1 MAGPQPSVSTVSPWS
16 LKNFQTY
23 NTTSLP
29 SRSEHDESG
38 QEQHAQKPP
47 TSSTQRC
54 HFFGIWSW
62 EFFTLGLSFASMSAI
77 IAVLVHFN
85 GQPFPQWP
93 YEITLNTL
101 VALLATILRA
111 SMADVICQV
120 ISQIKWSWF
129 QRPRPLIHIQEFDQ
143 ASRGLI
149 GSIRLLFVA
158 PTSVVGVIGALVTI
172 ISLAIGSFTQ
182 QAVKPVGC
190 TQLVPNVQAS
200 LPMAHFVPGSYKNDY
215 FRSSS
220 VTFDAATRAGEWD
233 VSPDMQGVI
242 INGLA
247 NPSGNDSALVASCQT
262 GNCTFPVHA
271 GGITH
276 SSIAMCSSCI
286 DTTPLL
292 DVGLF
297 LDTNITQCK
306 LRGANVYPVMTGT
319 NGGILSAD
327 SEDNLTWASSQF
339 TDAFSA
345 VASQSLLNTTFLAF
359 TSATCTSESGVVK
372 CQHNIS
378 TSAGPSD
385 CVATS
390 CALYPCLKNFHAE
403 VRLGTL
409 SERVVS
415 SVPAVP
421 QLADNSSSTATRSNY
436 TSVKTPCLIDGVEY
450 DLTTNSTGIPRTSG
464 RQFLNVDV
472 NGTSLAVP
480 SDCVYRMDWDYS
492 AAMLTALKS
501 HLGASCQFAPYDQS
515 HIICNP
521 FGSESLYNSHQA
533 TFETLSTAMDQLTSV
548 ITNRFR
554 ISGVFTP
561 ESGTRETVLGDTVET
576 TVCMQFHLEWLTMP
590 LALLAITTILLISTI
605 VANRTSRGH
614 PLWKSSV
621 LPLLF
626 YGFRSGPSA
635 SPEPLVDLDRL
646 RDRTKHVMVKL
657 QDGYDAGFIETDEDR
672 GYTINR
678 DIDVDSL
685 IHRD

>member
-1 MAGPQPSVSTVSPWS
+1 MAGSQLSVPLDSPWS
-16 LKNFQTY
+16 FKKPPTY
-23 NTTSLP
+23 TTTSLRA
-29 SRSEHDESG
+29 SSEQNESG
-38 QEQHAQKPP
+38 QEQTPQKQPY
-47 TSSTQRC
+47 SSRRRC
-54 HFFGIWSW
+54 HFFGVWSW
-62 EFFTLGLSFASMSAI
+62 ELFTLGLSFASMSAI

-120 ISQIKWSWF
+120 ISQIKWAWF
-129 QRPRPLIHIQEFDQ
+129 QRPRPLIHMQEFDQ
-143 ASRGLI
+143 ASRGLV

-158 PTSVVGVIGALVTI
+158 PTSVMGVTGALVTI

-190 TQLVPNVQAS
+190 TQLVPGVQAS
-200 LPMAHFVPGSYKNDY
+200 LPMAHFVPGSYQNDY

-233 VSPDMQGVI
+233 VSPNMQGVI

-262 GNCTFPVHA
+262 GNCTFPAHTD
-271 GGITH
+271 GITH

-292 DVGLF
+292 DVGLIPN
-297 LDTNITQCK
+297 TNITQCK
-306 LRGANVYPVMTGT
+306 LRGASVYPVMTGT
-319 NGGILSAD
+319 NGGILSAN

-339 TDAFSA
+339 TDVFTA
-345 VASQSLLNTTFLAF
+345 VARQSLLNTTFLAF
-359 TSATCTSESGVVK
+359 TSATCTNESGVVK
-372 CQHNIS
+372 CEHNVH

-409 SERVVS
+409 SEQVVS
-415 SVPAVP
+415 SIPAVP
-421 QLADNSSSTATRSNY
+421 QLADNSSGIATRSNY

-450 DLTTNSTGIPRTSG
+450 DLRTNSTGIPRIPG
-464 RQFLNVDV
+464 RQFINADVD
-472 NGTSLAVP
+472 GTTLSIP
-480 SDCVYRMDWDYS
+480 SECVYRMDWDYS
-492 AAMLTALKS
+492 AGMLTALKS
-501 HLGASCQFAPYDQS
+501 HLGTSCQFATYDQS
-515 HIICNP
+515 HIRCSS
-521 FGSESLYNSHQA
+521 FGTESLYNSHQA
-533 TFETLSTAMDQLTSV
+533 TFETMSTAMDQLTSV

-554 ISGVFTP
+554 TSGVDTP
-561 ESGTRETVLGDTVET
+561 ESGVHETVLGDTIQT
-576 TVCMQFHLEWLTMP
+576 TVCMQFHAEWLAMP
-590 LALLAITTILLISTI
+590 LTLLAITTILLVSTI
-605 VANRTSRGH
+605 IGNRTSQGH

-635 SPEPLVDLDRL
+635 SPEPLADLDQL
-646 RDRTKHVMVKL
+646 RDRTKDVKVKL
-657 QDGYDAGFIETDEDR
+657 QDGYDAGFIETDGNR
-672 GYTINR
+672 GYTTGR
-678 DIDVDSL
+678 DVDIDSL
-685 IHRD
+685 IHRE